1 VVKKIVISPD
11 NTKAIAF
18 FEELSKKKAEIKK
31 KLEERGVFKKLSTR

>member
-31 KLEERGVFKKLSTR
+31 KLEERDVFKKLSTR